1 MPLNL
6 QSFRLLKICT
16 LAVLA
21 LTALGTVG
29 FHFIEH
35 WSWFDSFYMVVIT
48 LSTIGYQEVHQ
59 LSHGGRVFNIGLIV
73 AGVSLLFVMIGALTQ
88 ALLEFE
94 LVKLFGRRRMQREVA
109 SLKNHYIICG
119 AGRVGISVAHELSRK
134 PHPFVSVE
142 SDEKVAAAMDPKW
155 LVLVGDAASE
165 KTLRDAGIE
174 HALGMVTAASTDAT
188 NIYVVLTA
196 RGLNP
201 QLKIIARASE
211 ARAEKHL
218 KTAGADVVIS
228 PYSAAGHRIAQ
239 SFLRPK
245 VLDFFDIATSRS
257 GTFEMLIEEIRI
269 GSESPLSQATVGSS
283 GIHHRFGIMILAIRR
298 SDGETRFNPKADDTI
313 RAGDYLIAMGEPQQL
328 AKLENL
334 AGQSSGAPS
343 SSSSYGTRT

>member
-1 MPLNL
+1 MPTLNL

-21 LTALGTVG
+21 LTAAGTVG

-35 WSWFDSFYMVVIT
+35 WGWFDSFYMVVIT
-48 LSTIGYQEVHQ
+48 LSTIGYQEVHE
-59 LSHGGRVFNIGLIV
+59 LSHRGRVFNVALII

-94 LVKLFGRRRMQREVA
+94 LVKIFGRRRMQREVA
-109 SLKNHYIICG
+109 SLKNHYLICG
-119 AGRVGISVAHELSRK
+119 AGRVGISVASELARK
-134 PHPFVSVE
+134 PTPFVIIE
-142 SDEKVAAAMDPKW
+142 SDPRVAAELDPKW
-155 LVLVGDAASE
+155 LVHIGDAASE
-165 KTLRDAGIE
+165 KTLREAGIE
-174 HALGMVTAASTDAT
+174 HALGMVAAASTDAT

-201 QLKIIARASE
+201 NLKIIARASE
-211 ARAEKHL
+211 ERAEKHL

-239 SFLRPK
+239 SFIRPK
-245 VLDFFDIATSRS
+245 VVDFLDIATTRS
-257 GTFEMLIEEIRI
+257 GSFEMIIEEIKI
-269 GSESPLSQATVGSS
+269 VSGSPLSQATVGSS

-298 SDGETRFNPKADDTI
+298 SDGETRFNPKADDSI
-313 RAGDYLIAMGEPQQL
+313 RAGDYLIAMGEPPQL

-334 AGQSSGAPS
+334 AAQSSGAPS
-343 SSSSYGTRT
+343 SSYGTRT